1 MARGSIVSAQSRTT
15 STLLSTLVARL
26 SLSSVK
32 CRIPF
37 TRSQYL
43 PSIRLFCKCSHAHA
57 VEYLTDMTK
66 YREAF
71 SRRMAMAGLKP
82 HHRIAL
88 GVSGG
93 PDSMALCVLTAGWK
107 TGGFNQN
114 GEAGEFIDGLLAI
127 TVDHGL
133 REESK
138 EEANIVSHRV
148 SDMGIRCEIVRC
160 DWLDGRPKQG
170 HLQEAA
176 RDMRYRLFQKVC
188 IQHQI
193 GVLLIAH
200 HADDQAELFILRLS
214 RNSGVLGLAG
224 MAFSSQIFSSYAYSC
239 HDDLKNHSILLVRPL
254 LDFSKDDMYKICQGG
269 NRDWVEDP
277 TNRSPL
283 FVRNRIRMS
292 LGDLSSCSFKS
303 ELQAVISA
311 CRRTRSYVEHVCSNL
326 INEAVT
332 VMDQGYAV
340 IDLEILNPS
349 KIEDIFLSK
358 FLALVLQTSL
368 TAAGCYLCP
377 TPGSRGTK
385 ALVCSSIDG
394 PLPSKLELFQIHS
407 DGEQR
412 HCVTDVEQ
420 ILEDAKSYSN
430 HLIQDASD
438 KLLLSMISDSVPT
451 EAKRFNMLSEST
463 YKNILLLQ
471 REEIKRFK
479 LDSEVTSDSQLM
491 HAVECVGTYPSIP
504 LQPGQVCYFMNR
516 FFVTWKLSKENG
528 SRAFPRE
535 VHNDG
540 GLGEDSWDEY
550 CSSCLVGDEM
560 VAELRHMIESDWLY
574 LAKLSKGLS
583 SGNLPLERV
592 FIDEKTGQKVEKTNL
607 CADYGRL
614 SAKRAIL
621 SLKSIPVAARRSLPV
636 LVSSHGQLLSIP
648 VS

>member
-1 MARGSIVSAQSRTT
+1 M
-15 STLLSTLVARL
+15 
-26 SLSSVK
+26 
-32 CRIPF
+32 
-37 TRSQYL
+37 
-43 PSIRLFCKCSHAHA
+43 
-57 VEYLTDMTK
+57 
-66 YREAF
+66 
-71 SRRMAMAGLKP
+71 
-82 HHRIAL
+82 
-88 GVSGG
+88 
-93 PDSMALCVLTAGWK
+93 
-107 TGGFNQN
+107 
-114 GEAGEFIDGLLAI
+114 
-127 TVDHGL
+127 
-133 REESK
+133 
-138 EEANIVSHRV
+138 
-148 SDMGIRCEIVRC
+148 
-160 DWLDGRPKQG
+160 
-170 HLQEAA
+170 
-176 RDMRYRLFQKVC
+176 
-188 IQHQI
+188 
-193 GVLLIAH
+193 
-200 HADDQAELFILRLS
+200 
-214 RNSGVLGLAG
+214 
-224 MAFSSQIFSSYAYSC
+224 
-239 HDDLKNHSILLVRPL
+239 
-254 LDFSKDDMYKICQGG
+254 
-269 NRDWVEDP
+269 
-277 TNRSPL
+277 
-283 FVRNRIRMS
+283 
-292 LGDLSSCSFKS
+292 
-303 ELQAVISA
+303 
-311 CRRTRSYVEHVCSNL
+311 
-326 INEAVT
+326 
-332 VMDQGYAV
+332 
-340 IDLEILNPS
+340 
-349 KIEDIFLSK
+349 
-358 FLALVLQTSL
+358 
-368 TAAGCYLCP
+368 
-377 TPGSRGTK
+377 
-385 ALVCSSIDG
+385 VCSSIDG

-438 KLLLSMISDSVPT
+438 KLLLSMISDSVLT

>member
-1 MARGSIVSAQSRTT
+1 MSWIVIYWFLLHHNWKSFCSHYDLWHTEQPYQWFDITFQSH
-15 STLLSTLVARL
+15 SFELLLQLLYSKFLNL
-26 SLSSVK
+26 
-32 CRIPF
+32 
-37 TRSQYL
+37 
-43 PSIRLFCKCSHAHA
+43 CSHAWIQLWSLNSRTITGCWLLLSFSCFLFVKMFPLFFPPLFIIFA
-57 VEYLTDMTK
+57 VFLS
-66 YREAF
+66 F
-71 SRRMAMAGLKP
+71 
-82 HHRIAL
+82 HW
-88 GVSGG
+88 VFW
-93 PDSMALCVLTAGWK
+93 WK
-107 TGGFNQN
+107 G
-114 GEAGEFIDGLLAI
+114 
-127 TVDHGL
+127 
-133 REESK
+133 SK
-138 EEANIVSHRV
+138 EWRIFVFYFLFRCLIHDHVST
-148 SDMGIRCEIVRC
+148 I
-160 DWLDGRPKQG
+160 
-170 HLQEAA
+170 
-176 RDMRYRLFQKVC
+176 
-188 IQHQI
+188 
-193 GVLLIAH
+193 
-200 HADDQAELFILRLS
+200 
-214 RNSGVLGLAG
+214 
-224 MAFSSQIFSSYAYSC
+224 
-239 HDDLKNHSILLVRPL
+239 
-254 LDFSKDDMYKICQGG
+254 
-269 NRDWVEDP
+269 
-277 TNRSPL
+277 
-283 FVRNRIRMS
+283 
-292 LGDLSSCSFKS
+292 
-303 ELQAVISA
+303 
-311 CRRTRSYVEHVCSNL
+311 
-326 INEAVT
+326 
-332 VMDQGYAV
+332 
-340 IDLEILNPS
+340 
-349 KIEDIFLSK
+349 
-358 FLALVLQTSL
+358 LQTSL

-377 TPGSRGTK
+377 APGSRGTK

-412 HCVTDVEQ
+412 HCVPDVEQ

-438 KLLLSMISDSVPT
+438 KLLLSMTSDSVLT

-516 FFVTWKLSKENG
+516 FFLTWKLIKENG

-540 GLGEDSWDEY
+540 GLGEDSWNEY

-583 SGNLPLERV
+583 SGNLPLERE

-607 CADYGRL
+607 CAEYGRL

-621 SLKSIPVAARRSLPV
+621 SLKSIAVAARRSLPV

>member
-1 MARGSIVSAQSRTT
+1 
-15 STLLSTLVARL
+15 
-26 SLSSVK
+26 
-32 CRIPF
+32 
-37 TRSQYL
+37 
-43 PSIRLFCKCSHAHA
+43 
-57 VEYLTDMTK
+57 
-66 YREAF
+66 
-71 SRRMAMAGLKP
+71 MAGLKP

-358 FLALVLQTSL
+358 FLALVLQFICQRQRPVRGSTSKLLLHYIRTFPCKTSL

-412 HCVTDVEQ
+412 HCVPDVEQ

-438 KLLLSMISDSVPT
+438 KLLLSMISDSVLT

-583 SGNLPLERV
+583 SGNLPLERE

-648 VS
+648 SINFNICPCLMVSAVFKPKVPLGGGHRSFL